1 MKWQTV
7 VASAALVLVGV
18 GAGAA
23 PEAQAVG
30 KAADAPVVKKQTL
43 CPIMG
48 GKVNASVFAD
58 HDGKRVYFCCNGC
71 PAEFKK
77 APAKYIAKLEKEGVT
92 LDRTPT
98 AATTGKQATNAPG
111 TATAAGQDAAAGNV
125 GGGHCK

>member
-48 GKVNASVFAD
+48 GKVNAGVFAD
-58 HDGKRVYFCCNGC
+58 YDGKRVYFCCNGC

-77 APAKYIAKLEKEGVT
+77 APATYIAKLEKEGVT
-92 LDRTPT
+92 LDKTP
-98 AATTGKQATNAPG
+98 AAEATGTQAANASGTT
-111 TATAAGQDAAAGNV
+111 TAAGTGTAAAKGS
-125 GGGHCK
+125 GGHCK